1 MNGRNTTCSTSKQ
14 KPTLMA
20 CSRSRTLIPK
30 ATALLLLLLTFFV
43 SMASGQGLKTKNVIL
58 ITTDGLRW
66 QEVFTGAEQQLL
78 SKEHGGVANV
88 KATEAKYWRETPEER
103 RQVLLPFLWSK
114 FASDGQIY
122 GNMNAGSSSQ
132 IVNNMKFSYPGYNE
146 ILTGYAD
153 PKIDSN
159 DKKPNENF
167 TVFEWLHRKPAF
179 NGKVAAY
186 SGWDVTPF
194 IFNRERCNFPVMGGW
209 ERLPEPNPNPQQ
221 RLLNDLI
228 SDTVYRVNDA
238 ELADSLLFQA
248 AREHLLQ
255 HQPRLLFIG
264 FLETDHWG
272 HAGRYDL
279 VLESAHTV
287 DDYIRRLWELVQSMD
302 QYRDQTT
309 IILTTDHGRGSGPE
323 DWKNHGAKIEGA
335 ENMWMAF
342 LGPDTPALGER
353 KNCGR
358 VTQSQIAATLAALL
372 GEDYLAAF
380 PHAGPPI
387 AEVVAD

>member
-1 MNGRNTTCSTSKQ
+1 
-14 KPTLMA
+14 MA
-20 CSRSRTLIPK
+20 CDQSQTRMQRCTLL
-30 ATALLLLLLTFFV
+30 TLLLLTFFV
-43 SMASGQGLKTKNVIL
+43 STASGQGLRTKNVIL

-78 SKEHGGVANV
+78 NKEHGGVANV

-114 FASDGQIY
+114 FASEGQIY

-132 IVNNMKFSYPGYNE
+132 IVNTMKFSYPGYNE

-179 NGKVAAY
+179 DGKVAAY

-228 SDTVYRVNDA
+228 SDTVYRFNDA
-238 ELADSLLFQA
+238 EISDTLLFQS
-248 AREHLLQ
+248 AREHLLR

-287 DDYIRRLWELVQSMD
+287 DDYIRRLWELVQSLD

-309 IILTTDHGRGSGPE
+309 IILTTDHGRGSGLE
-323 DWKNHGAKIEGA
+323 NWKKHGEKIEGA

-342 LGPDTPALGER
+342 LGPDTQALGER

-358 VTQSQIAATLAALL
+358 VTQSQIASTLAALL
-372 GEDYLAAF
+372 GEDYLSAF
-380 PHAGPPI
+380 PHAGKPI
-387 AEVVAD
+387 ADVVTE

>member
-1 MNGRNTTCSTSKQ
+1 
-14 KPTLMA
+14 MA
-20 CSRSRTLIPK
+20 CNRSRILIPK

-209 ERLPEPNPNPQQ
+209 ERLPEPHPNPQQ

-323 DWKNHGAKIEGA
+323 NWKNHGAKIEGA

-353 KNCGR
+353 KYCGR